1 MFLYCSLKSVLIVV
15 EMCPEKFFLFD
26 LCETRLTR
34 GRMSEALYNRCVR
47 GAGQALHGLTLELEL
62 SVLLFLLSFV
72 LVFEALWSTR
82 VGNSSWLQQSF
93 FPHVF
98 YVRHWLLL
106 FIQCSQNHV
115 AKADIV
121 EFILTEKE
129 EIFLCP

>member
-34 GRMSEALYNRCVR
+34 GRMSEALYNRCVKS
-47 GAGQALHGLTLELEL
+47 AGQALHGLTLELEL

-93 FPHVF
+93 YPSRVLRKTLVTAI
-98 YVRHWLLL
+98 YSV
-106 FIQCSQNHV
+106 QSESCG
-115 AKADIV
+115 
-121 EFILTEKE
+121 EG
-129 EIFLCP
+129 

>member
-47 GAGQALHGLTLELEL
+47 GAGQALHGLTLELAL

-93 FPHVF
+93 YPSRVLRKTRVTAI
-98 YVRHWLLL
+98 YSV
-106 FIQCSQNHV
+106 QSESCG
-115 AKADIV
+115 
-121 EFILTEKE
+121 EG
-129 EIFLCP
+129 

>member
-1 MFLYCSLKSVLIVV
+1 MRLDSLEAECQKRYVIVV
-15 EMCPEKFFLFD
+15 LEAPDRLCMASLLNLNFLF
-26 LCETRLTR
+26 CCSYCRLSLFLKHFGRLVLGTHR
-34 GRMSEALYNRCVR
+34 GYNR
-47 GAGQALHGLTLELEL
+47 A
-62 SVLLFLLSFV
+62 FI
-72 LVFEALWSTR
+72 
-82 VGNSSWLQQSF
+82 
-93 FPHVF
+93 PHVF